1 MREYD
6 IVRAPAPLDWEKVP
20 TLAIDTP
27 LWGTTADI
35 AAWAQICWDDEGLL
49 VRLRARERD
58 IRAEYTGLTAV
69 SYTHLGIRRPLRA
82 RDRQLLRFHTR
93 RQAVGGSRGGGPARA
108 ARDRGGLSFQR

>member
-49 VRLRARERD
+49 VRLRAREHALHVRRWHD
-58 IRAEYTGLTAV
+58 VRRKTGKG
-69 SYTHLGIRRPLRA
+69 H
-82 RDRQLLRFHTR
+82 QLAH
-93 RQAVGGSRGGGPARA
+93 GDPK
-108 ARDRGGLSFQR
+108 